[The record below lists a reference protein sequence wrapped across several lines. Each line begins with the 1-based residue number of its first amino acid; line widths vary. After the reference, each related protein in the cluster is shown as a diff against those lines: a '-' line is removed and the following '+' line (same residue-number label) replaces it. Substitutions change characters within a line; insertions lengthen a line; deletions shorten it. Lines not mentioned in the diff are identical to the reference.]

1 MSTHDPIALYHAI
14 MGEVWAEDDIRAK
27 GSRDR
32 AGQRQARSFKRAGQ
46 PSVRNILK
54 AASGSRAAVFKRIR
68 NGGCKT
74 PQSLRSQLDY
84 VNDKAA
90 FTYSNQINCLAA
102 GETLSDDQKA
112 AIIEQWAGTWRGT
125 SKLGFTS
132 HMLLSFPK
140 DVSAKQVQGI
150 ALDWCEHFFES
161 GHYGDKWDYL
171 VAVHTDRDHPHAHI
185 LLNNRGSVMGEWF
198 ACWAG
203 GNMSPQ
209 LMREKQ
215 AEIAEDYG
223 IALHAITRLER
234 GLTAKPAGL
243 AEIYAAKAEGR
254 AVTETALSAPE
265 ADQTREV
272 IMGFVEDYHD
282 IGDLLDKENRTTLA
296 NAMRLMQNSI
306 SNGTEWAPK
315 QGEIDMAEIQ
325 TVGNAVEYAQTQIDA
340 LWADADNL
348 MGVERAEFEIGYA
361 PVLAELYQ
369 MVPDPERRAAFNQEL
384 VDVYPPGAGVYDL
397 ADRFVDAAQR
407 DSLAAVL
414 QEGQDLGLD
423 TDEVLARMEA
433 GGTKNHGLA
442 QEWIERDLTAILA
455 KDGID
460 LGNSTSEQFDAALE
474 KLDGFQGRLA
484 AELGIEME
492 SPFEIVEQGPHLSE
506 DERHQALDQANAEWL
521 AGDPDYLGRL
531 AEEAYERRH
540 ADSESIADDQAQ
552 APNAYIRQIA
562 QDLRSGNL
570 TTEQEDAFQRS
581 LVFELHQE
589 LGDEGLAEL
598 DRGNWEVLDEVLPS
612 KLDQISVTQKYLE
625 VAAEERGEADLSDVA
640 NDLNH
645 ERARAR
651 AAELSMENPRD
662 RGLDDDMS
670 M

>member
-1 MSTHDPIALYHAI
+1 
-14 MGEVWAEDDIRAK
+14 
-27 GSRDR
+27 
-32 AGQRQARSFKRAGQ
+32 
-46 PSVRNILK
+46 
-54 AASGSRAAVFKRIR
+54 
-68 NGGCKT
+68 
-74 PQSLRSQLDY
+74 
-84 VNDKAA
+84 
-90 FTYSNQINCLAA
+90 
-102 GETLSDDQKA
+102 
-112 AIIEQWAGTWRGT
+112 
-125 SKLGFTS
+125 
-132 HMLLSFPK
+132 
-140 DVSAKQVQGI
+140 
-150 ALDWCEHFFES
+150 
-161 GHYGDKWDYL
+161 
-171 VAVHTDRDHPHAHI
+171 
-185 LLNNRGSVMGEWF
+185 
-198 ACWAG
+198 
-203 GNMSPQ
+203 
-209 LMREKQ
+209 
-215 AEIAEDYG
+215 
-223 IALHAITRLER
+223 
-234 GLTAKPAGL
+234 
-243 AEIYAAKAEGR
+243 
-254 AVTETALSAPE
+254 
-265 ADQTREV
+265 
-272 IMGFVEDYHD
+272 
-282 IGDLLDKENRTTLA
+282 
-296 NAMRLMQNSI
+296 
-306 SNGTEWAPK
+306 
-315 QGEIDMAEIQ
+315 MAEIQ
-325 TVGNAVEYAQTQIDA
+325 TVGDAVEYAQTQIDD
-340 LWADADNL
+340 LWAGADDL
-348 MGVERAEFEIGYA
+348 MGVERAAFEVKAA

-407 DSLAAVL
+407 DSLAGVL
-414 QEGQDLGLD
+414 QEGQDHGLD

-442 QEWIERDLTAILA
+442 QEWIKRDLTAILA

-570 TTEQEDAFQRS
+570 TTEQEDALQRS
-581 LVFELHQE
+581 LVSELHQE

-645 ERARAR
+645 DRARAR
-651 AAELSMENPRD
+651 AAELTMENPRD

>member
-27 GSRDR
+27 GGRDR
-32 AGQRQARSFKRAGQ
+32 AGLRQARSFKRAGQ

-325 TVGNAVEYAQTQIDA
+325 TVGDAVEYAQTQIDA

-348 MGVERAEFEIGYA
+348 MGVQRAELEIGYA

-570 TTEQEDAFQRS
+570 TTEQEDALQRS

-598 DRGNWEVLDEVLPS
+598 DRGNWEILDEVLPS

-651 AAELSMENPRD
+651 AAELTMENPRD

>member
-27 GSRDR
+27 GGRDR

-171 VAVHTDRDHPHAHI
+171 VAVHTDRDHPHTHI

-223 IALHAITRLER
+223 IALHATTRLER

-325 TVGNAVEYAQTQIDA
+325 TVGDAVEYAQTQIDA

-414 QEGQDLGLD
+414 QEAQDLGLD

-492 SPFEIVEQGPHLSE
+492 SPFEIVKQGPHLSE

-531 AEEAYERRH
+531 AEEAFERQH
-540 ADSESIADDQAQ
+540 AESEGNALDEAQ

-570 TTEQEDAFQRS
+570 TTEQEDALQRS

-598 DRGNWEVLDEVLPS
+598 DRGNWEVLDDVLPS